1 MEKKKYCRNT
11 SGISPKANS
20 LKLKIQEA
28 IKVYFFLFFF
38 CNNGYVTRLMA
49 ERGVKPS
56 SNHRTWSLHCII
68 THFPEHW
75 ESLTTVLLYKYC
87 TTPYTLPP
95 LKCFLACQLF
105 TLSTITINSSYYMVV
120 LPGSRTVTGRKEC
133 TFGKGA
139 EHFETVIYLSQHLV
153 STFPPPPANLK
164 SGVSF
169 FNPVQWVSQ
178 SQVPFHK
185 ALEQAT
191 CSRGTP

>member
-1 MEKKKYCRNT
+1 
-11 SGISPKANS
+11 
-20 LKLKIQEA
+20 
-28 IKVYFFLFFF
+28 
-38 CNNGYVTRLMA
+38 
-49 ERGVKPS
+49 
-56 SNHRTWSLHCII
+56 
-68 THFPEHW
+68 
-75 ESLTTVLLYKYC
+75 
-87 TTPYTLPP
+87 
-95 LKCFLACQLF
+95 
-105 TLSTITINSSYYMVV
+105 MVV

-139 EHFETVIYLSQHLV
+139 EHFEMVIYLSQHLV